1 MKKNIEEKSI
11 QRDRFLV
18 LNYSEKFPSSLE
30 QLGQWVQEGKLITRE
45 NIVRGIENAGKA
57 FVDMMNGGNIGKQ
70 LVQVDGSYQDFS
82 NVLVAP
88 E

>member
-1 MKKNIEEKSI
+1 VS
-11 QRDRFLV
+11 R
-18 LNYSEKFPSSLE
+18 
-30 QLGQWVQEGKLITRE
+30 
-45 NIVRGIENAGKA
+45 IENAGKA